1 MKFNKPLRIIMVTQS
16 IDYHA
21 DDNGITIYLNTVM
34 TTRREEQKSYFYHIN
49 PRPLNFFKKFRYRN
63 SSNAQTRLCDSKKL
77 LNLKSEWEN
86 DEYEDDWERYK
97 DFKNSIKTN
106 PIKLLHKQNSLS
118 VRIKKRKREA
128 HISFHEE

>member
-1 MKFNKPLRIIMVTQS
+1 
-16 IDYHA
+16 
-21 DDNGITIYLNTVM
+21 
-34 TTRREEQKSYFYHIN
+34 
-49 PRPLNFFKKFRYRN
+49 KFRYRN

-106 PIKLLHKQNSLS
+106 D
-118 VRIKKRKREA
+118 KKRKREA